1 MTCAVMKKYLFALL
15 FILSFV
21 SLNAQKINKP
31 ALLYSW
37 PVSVTPLSLWDSDI
51 SASAGAEY
59 RFHPSFSVR
68 LAADYIYGDYGY
80 EQTATSGIRLRH
92 ELRYYI
98 AGNKLISSRSK
109 AWPYL
114 SVAYGNKWV
123 TSRFSG
129 WRYFY
134 ENDQF
139 YQRWQS
145 YNSHNREWYLMGRTG
160 MQTAF
165 GKHKRCL
172 FDFSIGVGVSNNKV
186 SFSFPDGDDMRS
198 EVLAN
203 SNNDF
208 AEAGRNRY
216 NGRFRAFNIEA
227 CFGYRLLK

>member
-1 MTCAVMKKYLFALL
+1 MISAIMKKHF
-15 FILSFV
+15 LSFLFV
-21 SLNAQKINKP
+21 ISFFGLYAQKNNKP
-31 ALLYSW
+31 ELLYSW

-68 LAADYIYGDYGY
+68 FAADYIYGDYGY
-80 EQTATSGIRLRH
+80 EKTATSGVRLRH

-98 AGNKLISSRSK
+98 AGNRLINSRSK

-114 SVAYGNKWV
+114 SVSYGNKWV
-123 TSRFSG
+123 TTRFSG
-129 WRYFY
+129 WHYFY

-145 YNSHNREWYLMGRTG
+145 YNAHNREWYLLGRAG
-160 MQTAF
+160 MQTVF
-165 GKHKRCL
+165 GKDKRCL
-172 FDFSIGVGVSNNKV
+172 FDFNIGAGVSHNSV
-186 SFSFPDGDDMRS
+186 SFSFPDGDDMRP
-198 EVLAN
+198 EVSAN
-203 SNNDF
+203 SDNDF
-208 AEAGRNRY
+208 IEASRNRY